1 MEVVITKE
9 NYENEVL
16 KSDKPVILEFW
27 ASWWG
32 ACTMLMP
39 SIKELAD
46 EHTEIKFCTVNV
58 DDNMDLA
65 TEYRVS
71 TIPTLIAFKD
81 GNPVNTMIGAESK
94 EKILDMLK

>member
-1 MEVVITKE
+1 
-9 NYENEVL
+9 
-16 KSDKPVILEFW
+16 
-27 ASWWG
+27 
-32 ACTMLMP
+32 MLMP